1 MAIDDLFEIAAK
13 IFIERG
19 CRGTPL
25 GRGYDL
31 GQISARLSHSTLEND
46 RGGVAYYD
54 FISAACPC
62 DESVKVIRRFDTR
75 DVDDRHGKIIPERE
89 SRGVEIAP
97 VRASSM

>member
-1 MAIDDLFEIAAK
+1 MTIDDLFEIAAK

-31 GQISARLSHSTLEND
+31 GHISARLSHSALEND

-54 FISAACPC
+54 FVSLPCPG
-62 DESVKVIRRFDTR
+62 DESVKVVGGFLAR
-75 DVDDRHGKIIPERE
+75 DVDHSHVEIIPERE
-89 SRGVEIAP
+89 SGVVEIAP
-97 VRASSM
+97 VKASSM